1 MKLLSLLFIFSLT
14 PAFGQVLPKK
24 VFKIDDIIKEF
35 RGPLELKISELQKNY
50 IAHKNGLN
58 ASFKSHEETTCSWV
72 KAPAGETLAKIQM
85 TVKVSEERLTES
97 VFYTG
102 CNSQLNLKELVVT
115 TGTELKPISEKQ
127 LFEGQRSFALK
138 KNEQSRLYSLRAW
151 DDQELFR
158 LTLRRVG
165 KGQVAE
171 FFIREQRFMNMTIAS
186 DSESNRVTYT
196 FYPYDIKYK
205 RKHSSWSINR
215 GRATYSLSAIKNTG
229 PDSREFYLNSTFEE
243 ISGSTFQVFFGYSVL
258 QSSIARLSSFI
269 KWHLFIF
276 PSTEFAASGV
286 QSSRFLDELRLT
298 FTRLLSNTDLNLVR
312 NLVQSYIRL
321 IEEGVIKIIDSRP
334 TEE

>member
-1 MKLLSLLFIFSLT
+1 LKLLSVLIILSLF
-14 PAFGQVLPKK
+14 PAYGLELPKK
-24 VFKIDDIIKEF
+24 AFKIDDIIKEF
-35 RGPLELKISELQKNY
+35 RVPLELKISELQKNY
-50 IAHKNGLN
+50 ISHKNGRN
-58 ASFKSHEETTCSWV
+58 ASFKSHEDTTCSWV

-85 TVKVSEERLTES
+85 SVKNEENRLTES

-102 CNSQLNLKELVVT
+102 CHDQLNLKELVVT
-115 TGTELKPISEKQ
+115 TGKNLKPLSEID
-127 LFEGQRSFALK
+127 LFEGRRNFELK
-138 KNEQSRLYSLRAW
+138 ENELSRYYSLRAW

-165 KGQVAE
+165 KGIVAE
-171 FFIREQRFMNMTIAS
+171 FFIREQRFMNMTLTS
-186 DSESNRVTYT
+186 DDLSNRITYT

-215 GRATYSLSAIKNTG
+215 GRATYSLSAIKNTSA
-229 PDSREFYLNSTFEE
+229 DSREYYLNSTFEE
-243 ISGSTFQVFFGYSVL
+243 ISGSTFQVYFGYSVL
-258 QSSIARLSSFI
+258 QSSITRLSSFM
-269 KWHLFIF
+269 KWHLFLF
-276 PSTEFAASGV
+276 PTTEFASSGV

-334 TEE
+334 AEE